1 MGKRAEHNDW
11 TDALKESLQDFGVAP
26 SEGAWERLEA
36 ARGAGE
42 AAAGGDG
49 EGSPRRGII
58 WWPWAVG
65 LAAAS
70 LALGVFLFAP
80 SGRHGNGAPVAE
92 VMKAEE
98 PQVATAAETVEEPLA
113 EAVEEKM
120 EPEVATAA
128 EAVDAP
134 VAEAVAEPAEAAAV
148 SEKAL
153 SAHGDPSEA
162 AAVSKTATS
171 AHGEPSET
179 AAVSETATSA
189 HGEPAKEPSETA
201 EKMDKKEALNPF
213 MEPKPARKKV
223 RRHAAIGF
231 SVGTGL
237 VAQASSPAM
246 TAGGASGGPKKAAR
260 RYDISELLQH
270 EAPSSFGL
278 QLSFP
283 LSDKL
288 YLETGLDHIS
298 MHSSFG
304 KISQD
309 LIFSGLPLRLGY
321 KVLDWGFGDLSVN
334 AGGLWETCVSATLMD
349 KKYSE
354 PQQWSASA
362 GALARCRLFGPVHL
376 YAMPQL
382 SYYFTQ
388 TTLPTYRSRQPLS
401 FSFCAGISFDL

>member
-153 SAHGDPSEA
+153 SAHGEPSEA

>member
-153 SAHGDPSEA
+153 SAHGEPSEA
-162 AAVSKTATS
+162 AVVSKTATS

-179 AAVSETATSA
+179 AAVRETATSA
-189 HGEPAKEPSETA
+189 QGEPATEPAETA
-201 EKMDKKEALNPF
+201 E
-213 MEPKPARKKV
+213 
-223 RRHAAIGF
+223 
-231 SVGTGL
+231 
-237 VAQASSPAM
+237 
-246 TAGGASGGPKKAAR
+246 
-260 RYDISELLQH
+260 
-270 EAPSSFGL
+270 
-278 QLSFP
+278 
-283 LSDKL
+283 
-288 YLETGLDHIS
+288 
-298 MHSSFG
+298 
-304 KISQD
+304 
-309 LIFSGLPLRLGY
+309 
-321 KVLDWGFGDLSVN
+321 
-334 AGGLWETCVSATLMD
+334 
-349 KKYSE
+349 
-354 PQQWSASA
+354 
-362 GALARCRLFGPVHL
+362 
-376 YAMPQL
+376 
-382 SYYFTQ
+382 
-388 TTLPTYRSRQPLS
+388 
-401 FSFCAGISFDL
+401 